1 MDGNAAVL
9 LAWPRFFQTVV
20 DMDCKN
26 GYNESK
32 INVRS
37 VKKHG
42 KIYGR
47 DL

>member
-9 LAWPRFFQTVV
+9 WHGRVFQTVV

-32 INVRS
+32 
-37 VKKHG
+37 
-42 KIYGR
+42 
-47 DL
+47 LT